1 MSSYLNLITKPSL
14 VKESVDNEITTENNL
29 KDAIVSYAAQLDS
42 SVNIYE
48 ALRKF
53 IEKYTEDIDRR
64 AELIDTLEFCEADE
78 ADLESTLIKLKIAM
92 DNPVLSETI
101 AEAVSTR
108 VKKKLVKWFR
118 DEWDEHRYKVNYMPE
133 QQQKII
139 LDNARKAYQELGYPE
154 EHVQQL
160 LDYILDCRIYLVNTM
175 YNLYNTII
183 GIMERKLKT
192 KLPSYSVYRSLVD
205 TTPRNTNEPPKWIRF
220 DSVSNYK
227 EILKSSLSWII
238 ADIKQEHSI
247 ADIERKLLNLQDT
260 FFNYADKMPKETIN
274 AYEEAFEYLWNL
286 ADNYSKISTQEG
298 LKMIDKDFLIT
309 ESDVTKAVKTNKND
323 TPRKELDPVRCFVVL
338 DKNDMPMLN
347 RGGIVITNTPD
358 AEQQIQQRADDLYRL
373 IHNAKA
379 VYMIEDEAYDQCV
392 DIRDKKEYVKF
403 VKANGRLIKASDAGK
418 AIETHDLDDDDFLL
432 DVEEMFE

>member
-1 MSSYLNLITKPSL
+1 MSSYLDLITKPGL
-14 VKESVDNEITTENNL
+14 VKESVDNEVTTENNL

-64 AELIDTLEFCEADE
+64 AELMDTLEFCEADE

-92 DNPVLSETI
+92 DNPVLSEAI
-101 AEAVSTR
+101 ADTMSTSELAGDIMAAKSNFIDR
-108 VKKKLVKWFR
+108 DPDDNHRGLSNAQFKNVKSVRQALKINPFNR
-118 DEWDEHRYKVNYMPE
+118 IAHMFEDGTSI
-133 QQQKII
+133 QKIESH
-139 LDNARKAYQELGYPE
+139 LLSLQNSFYNGPDKLEPE
-154 EHVQQL
+154 
-160 LDYILDCRIYLVNTM
+160 
-175 YNLYNTII
+175 TIKI
-183 GIMERKLKT
+183 VE
-192 KLPSYSVYRSLVD
+192 
-205 TTPRNTNEPPKWIRF
+205 
-220 DSVSNYK
+220 
-227 EILKSSLSWII
+227 
-238 ADIKQEHSI
+238 
-247 ADIERKLLNLQDT
+247 DT
-260 FFNYADKMPKETIN
+260 FDYFWNKFDKYSSELMLNAKE
-274 AYEEAFEYLWNL
+274 NL
-286 ADNYSKISTQEG
+286 N
-298 LKMIDKDFLIT
+298 MIDKDFLIT

-403 VKANGRLIKASDAGK
+403 VKANGRLIKASEAGK

-432 DVEEMFE
+432 NVEEMFE

>member
-1 MSSYLNLITKPSL
+1 MSSYLDLITKHSL
-14 VKESVDNEITTENNL
+14 VKESVDEEITAENNL

-64 AELIDTLEFCEADE
+64 AELMDTLEFCEADG
-78 ADLESTLIKLKIAM
+78 ADLESTLIKLKITM
-92 DNPVLSETI
+92 DNPILSET
-101 AEAVSTR
+101 TNTY
-108 VKKKLVKWFR
+108 VK
-118 DEWDEHRYKVNYMPE
+118 E
-133 QQQKII
+133 
-139 LDNARKAYQELGYPE
+139 
-154 EHVQQL
+154 
-160 LDYILDCRIYLVNTM
+160 
-175 YNLYNTII
+175 
-183 GIMERKLKT
+183 
-192 KLPSYSVYRSLVD
+192 
-205 TTPRNTNEPPKWIRF
+205 
-220 DSVSNYK
+220 
-227 EILKSSLSWII
+227 SS
-238 ADIKQEHSI
+238 
-247 ADIERKLLNLQDT
+247 
-260 FFNYADKMPKETIN
+260 
-274 AYEEAFEYLWNL
+274 
-286 ADNYSKISTQEG
+286 
-298 LKMIDKDFLIT
+298 KMIDKDFLIT

-403 VKANGRLIKASDAGK
+403 VKANGRLIKASEAGK

-432 DVEEMFE
+432 NVEEMFE

>member
-1 MSSYLNLITKPSL
+1 MSKSYLNLVTKSQ
-14 VKESVDNEITTENNL
+14 VIKESEETPKESL
-29 KDAIVSYAAQLDS
+29 KDAITTFAANLGS
-42 SVNIYE
+42 EVNIYE

-53 IEKYTEDIDRR
+53 VEKYTEDIDRK
-64 AELIDTLEFCEADE
+64 AELLDTIEFCEADG
-78 ADLESTLIKLKIAM
+78 ADLESTLIKLKIAI

-139 LDNARKAYQELGYPE
+139 LDSARKAYQELGYPE

-220 DSVSNYK
+220 DSVSDYK

-247 ADIERKLLNLQDT
+247 ADIERKLLNLQNT
-260 FFNYADKMPKETIN
+260 FFNYADKIPKETIK

-286 ADNYSKISTQEG
+286 VDNYSKITTQEG

-309 ESDVTKAVKTNKND
+309 ESDITKAVKTNKND

-347 RGGIVITNTPD
+347 KGGIVITNTPD

-379 VYMIEDEAYDQCV
+379 VYIIEDEAYDKCV

-403 VKANGRLIKASDAGK
+403 VKANGRLIKASEAGK

-432 DVEEMFE
+432 NVEEMFE

>member
-1 MSSYLNLITKPSL
+1 MSSYLDLITKPGL
-14 VKESVDNEITTENNL
+14 VKESVDNEVTTENNL

-64 AELIDTLEFCEADE
+64 AELMDTLEFCEADE

-92 DNPVLSETI
+92 DNPVLSE
-101 AEAVSTR
+101 AVVNADGVDVSCNLYYRFLKKYPEEMTGSTT
-108 VKKKLVKWFR
+108 VKELPDNLKKIL
-118 DEWDEHRYKVNYMPE
+118 
-133 QQQKII
+133 
-139 LDNARKAYQELGYPE
+139 LDNAEQMYLMLGYPE
-154 EHVQQL
+154 ENLQQAL
-160 LDYILDCRIYLVNTM
+160 DCILNHRVTRVNYYKDMRSALDYFMQKKL
-175 YNLYNTII
+175 
-183 GIMERKLKT
+183 GIKRPPLQWVKTPKPEKPPREIKGLKIDGI
-192 KLPSYSVYRSLVD
+192 K
-205 TTPRNTNEPPKWIRF
+205 
-220 DSVSNYK
+220 NYK
-227 EILKSSLSWII
+227 DALRGPLRWIVHC
-238 ADIKQEHSI
+238 IKQGETIDSI
-247 ADIERKLLNLQDT
+247 EKKLLSLQNS
-260 FFNYADKMPKETIN
+260 FFNSVDKMSKETIN

-403 VKANGRLIKASDAGK
+403 VKANGRLIKASEAGK

-432 DVEEMFE
+432 NVEEMFE